1 MWVVN
6 NSLCTCI
13 YTYTHVRVNTYACT
27 HACTST
33 YTHTYTH
40 THTHTQHTYT
50 HTHIYIPSFVDKSNF
65 KEPDTLTYFQHTP
78 DLKIDLLQRIIAI
91 TKLFQRIANIV
102 HLIFTTTVLVII
114 ILNAIIM
121 QPVPHY
127 KCPHG
132 LSMAICHRHQMI
144 CFV

>member
-1 MWVVN
+1 MHIYVYPCARKY
-6 NSLCTCI
+6 LCIHTCMHTRI
-13 YTYTHVRVNTYACT
+13 HTHI
-27 HACTST
+27 
-33 YTHTYTH
+33 H

-50 HTHIYIPSFVDKSNF
+50 HTHTYIPSFVDKSNF

-78 DLKIDLLQRIIAI
+78 DLKIDLLQRVIAI

-102 HLIFTTTVLVII
+102 HLIFTTTVLAII

-127 KCPHG
+127 KCAHG
-132 LSMAICHRHQMI
+132 LSMAICHSHQMI